1 MSIII
6 LINLKLIIP
15 DKRAFVISEY
25 GGYAC
30 PVASHMCVSKVYGY
44 GAYENLEDFS
54 KAYHELFKQTI
65 APLIKQGLCGAVY
78 TQVSDIEEEVNGLLT
93 YDREICKLISK

>member
-1 MSIII
+1 MS
-6 LINLKLIIP
+6 
-15 DKRAFVISEY
+15 
-25 GGYAC
+25 
-30 PVASHMCVSKVYGY
+30 VSKVYGY